1 VTELAAAEGGSHA
14 RLLLPSLLVLFVA
27 ALVPFAGTFFQHYP
41 DERNYTN
48 AAITMVQSGDYLT
61 PRWPDGRSN
70 LHKPIV
76 AYWVVAASYKI
87 FGITLPASRLPFMVA
102 GALIIAATYVTGLAL
117 TGRRDTALL
126 AAVIT
131 ASEPQLILSSMRA
144 IPDVLLCLFMLLS
157 AYGFLGL
164 VVLGRRTA
172 ATYWSAYLGAAL
184 AIETKGLLALVFVA
198 FAWVFALLERGA
210 EPARNSAGGSAPLPN
225 LPPERVARA
234 KPARERGTPTGRTVP
249 SGWRRSAR
257 SRLRSLLHAPS
268 MLVALA
274 VAISWYVAMYGLH
287 RDRLVKIFFGDQI
300 TYNVQVLDGTP
311 LIRIPIYLGLLLIN
325 LLPWSVLLVPLAIWD
340 RQSFRLVDASLRR
353 AQRFI
358 VLWAVLMAIVFGLG
372 NQIEPRYLLPAGPL
386 LAILLAHQIA
396 RADLRLTTRAIAYLA
411 AAALVLL
418 AVLGLALSLLD
429 ALVMG
434 TGPALL
440 ALALSAV
447 VVTMIALAIR
457 GGVLPAAVS
466 VPLSVVLAFSLIA
479 IALGPALEPDAG
491 VKTMVRELERTRRN
505 GAEPVLV
512 TGPEHLANK
521 LRVASAG
528 RIAIDSWSRL
538 DDDHRRW
545 PERMII
551 PVGQA
556 AGIDLTSY
564 RSREVATE
572 VRRVPV
578 VGLLHAMASGRVTEF
593 FDLRRDRYVLAVRR

>member
-1 VTELAAAEGGSHA
+1 VTESAAVEGGSNA
-14 RLLLPSLLVLFVA
+14 RLLLPSLLALFVA
-27 ALVPFAGTFFQHYP
+27 ALVPFAGTFFQDYP

-48 AAITMVQSGDYLT
+48 AAITMVRSGDYLT

-87 FGITLPASRLPFMVA
+87 FGITLAASRLPFMVA
-102 GALIIAATYVTGLAL
+102 GALTIAATYVTGLAL

-131 ASEPQLILSSMRA
+131 ASELQLILSSMRA
-144 IPDVLLCLFMLLS
+144 IPDVLLCLLMLVS

-198 FAWVFALLERGA
+198 FALVFALLDRGA
-210 EPARNSAGGSAPLPN
+210 EP
-225 LPPERVARA
+225 
-234 KPARERGTPTGRTVP
+234 
-249 SGWRRSAR
+249 AR

-274 VAISWYVAMYGLH
+274 VAVSWYVAMYGLH

-300 TYNVQVLDGTP
+300 TYNVQFLDGTP
-311 LIRIPIYLGLLLIN
+311 LIRVPIYLGFLLIN

-340 RQSFRLVDASLRR
+340 GQSFRPADASLRR
-353 AQRFI
+353 AQRFV

-372 NQIEPRYLLPAGPL
+372 NKIEPRYLLPAGPL
-386 LAILLAHQIA
+386 LAILLADQIV
-396 RADLRLTTRAIAYLA
+396 RADSRLTTRAIAYLA

-434 TGPALL
+434 IGPAVLT
-440 ALALSAV
+440 LALSAV
-447 VVTMIALAIR
+447 VVTMIALATR
-457 GGVLPAAVS
+457 GGALPAAAS
-466 VPLSVVLAFSLIA
+466 VPLSIVLASSLIV

-491 VKTMVRELERTRRN
+491 VKTMVRELERGQRN

-512 TGPEHLANK
+512 TGPEYLANK
-521 LRVASAG
+521 LRVASGG

-538 DDDHRRW
+538 DDDRQRW
-545 PERMII
+545 PGRMII
-551 PVGQA
+551 PIAQA
-556 AGIDLTSY
+556 AGIDLTGY

-572 VRRVPV
+572 VRSVPV